1 MIRALKKLRLLFP
14 PRARRRLRMLLFE
27 WLGLDWQ
34 MPTGIRIHLAA
45 YGDWVVY
52 NEIFVSGE
60 YDQALAM
67 AFGRPAGP
75 AGKRH
80 VVDLGANTG
89 FFTLRAAH
97 EARLRGIGPRDL
109 EIVAVEGDRYCA
121 GRCRDVIAAQPD
133 LADRVRVVH
142 ALVGERTGT
151 ALLQTD
157 NTRISTSLYRRDD
170 AADPARY
177 GPAAEPV
184 PYVDLSALLA
194 PIDCIDLLKC
204 DIEGAE
210 QRFIENYPDVLAKVR
225 LAVFE
230 FHRDLCDVDRC
241 QALLRQ
247 YGFTHAAIFRPGE
260 VYFIYGVWR

>member
-14 PRARRRLRMLLFE
+14 PGARRRIRMLLFE

-45 YGDWVVY
+45 YGDWIVY

-67 AFGRPAGP
+67 AFDRPAGP
-75 AGKRH
+75 GGKRY

-97 EARLRGIGPRDL
+97 EARRRGIAPADL
-109 EIVAVEGDRYCA
+109 EILAVEGDPYCA
-121 GRCRDVIAAQPD
+121 GRCREVIAAQPA
-133 LADRVRVVH
+133 LAEHVRIVLG
-142 ALVGERTGT
+142 LVGERTGT
-151 ALLQTD
+151 GLLQTD
-157 NTRISTSLYRRDD
+157 NTRINTSLYRRDD
-170 AADPARY
+170 DADPARY
-177 GPAAEPV
+177 GPAAERV
-184 PYVDLSALLA
+184 PYVDLSTLLG
-194 PIDCIDLLKC
+194 PIDGVDLLKC

-210 QRFIENYPDVLAKVR
+210 QRFIENYPDVLARVR

-241 QALLRQ
+241 QSLLRE
-247 YGFTHAAIFRPGE
+247 YGFTHEAIFRPGE
-260 VYFIYGVWR
+260 VYFIYCVWR